1 MVGEA
6 LGVVDARFDGVALG
20 SSKRPRATYAAMA
33 LAAARACSSTH
44 ATGATQPAIRS
55 WIAAEYAGMGGL
67 TTPQSR
73 EWKALGRALAKLS
86 AAADPDAPLQRQ
98 GQRYRPRHITS
109 GRSGRESAGAPA
121 KRSRTGSRTPP
132 AAAAAAAAPRPDGF
146 WLQSS
151 QGPPPPAIRMSS
163 GAAAPHPGAHF
174 SSHAAG
180 VQAVGR
186 HPAMDLG
193 LLAGSTT
200 LRFRLVRPG
209 DPHLRAQLWCG
220 MRLLPLPWPA
230 IVTSPTTHLHVRARG
245 WSCGCSPGVRASL
258 RRGSRA
264 ATLGPEYWAQ
274 SGEFSGEPAVPA
286 GQLVALSRLVD
297 EVSVGW
303 PPPPPPPAC
312 PRLYA

>member
-1 MVGEA
+1 ME
-6 LGVVDARFDGVALG
+6 R
-20 SSKRPRATYAAMA
+20 SKRPRATYAAMA
-33 LAAARACSSTH
+33 LAAARACSNTH

-109 GRSGRESAGAPA
+109 GRGGRESVGAPV

-193 LLAGSTT
+193 LHAGSTT

-220 MRLLPLPWPA
+220 MRLLPLPRPA
-230 IVTSPTTHLHVRARG
+230 TACHRHIAYHPPPCARAWLVVWLQSRRARLAAAG
-245 WSCGCSPGVRASL
+245 QPCRHARAGVLGAVGRVQRRAGGAC
-258 RRGSRA
+258 R
-264 ATLGPEYWAQ
+264 
-274 SGEFSGEPAVPA
+274 PA
-286 GQLVALSRLVD
+286 GGAQ
-297 EVSVGW
+297 
-303 PPPPPPPAC
+303 PP
-312 PRLYA
+312 RG